1 MPIIT
6 VADASFGYNSADVF
20 TNISFSVGKGEL
32 FCLLGP
38 NGSGKTTLL
47 DCILGMLKLRQGK
60 ILIDGKESRS
70 FPAGRIAR
78 HIAYVP
84 QRHERTFPYRVLDI
98 VTMGRAAYT
107 GLFSGPSREDKRIA
121 ARALETVGI
130 GHLRDRPYTQL
141 SGGEGQLVMIARA
154 LAQQTLV
161 IIMDEPTAH
170 LDFRN
175 DLLILET
182 IGQLVRETG
191 RTIIMATHFPNHA
204 FYFKNNGVPTTV
216 ALLHKKGFLAT
227 GDPDEVLTRE
237 QIREV
242 YGVETCMVSCSTGK
256 ALELKQLI
264 PTGTVPSGMDDC
276 LLKSKLNDFQEHH
289 SLLSFQRRR

>member
-6 VADASFGYNSADVF
+6 VADASFGYNSADIF
-20 TNISFSVGKGEL
+20 TNISFSVAKGEL

-47 DCILGMLKLRQGK
+47 DCILGMLKLRQGE
-60 ILIDGKESRS
+60 IFINGKDSRS
-70 FPAGRIAR
+70 FRAGRIAR

-107 GLFSGPSREDKRIA
+107 GLFSGPSREDKSIA

-130 GHLRDRPYTQL
+130 SRLRDRPYTQL

-154 LAQQTLV
+154 LAQETPV
-161 IIMDEPTAH
+161 IIVDEPTAH

-175 DLLILET
+175 DLLVLET

-191 RTIIMATHFPNHA
+191 RTVMMATHFPHHA
-204 FYFKNNGVPTTV
+204 FYFKNNGVSTTV
-216 ALLHKKGFLAT
+216 ALLHKGGFLAI
-227 GDPDEVLTRE
+227 GDPDEVLTTE
-237 QIREV
+237 QIRML

-256 ALELKQLI
+256 ALELKQRI
-264 PTGTVPSGMDDC
+264 PTSTVPCGID
-276 LLKSKLNDFQEHH
+276 E
-289 SLLSFQRRR
+289 

>member
-60 ILIDGKESRS
+60 IFIDGKDSLS
-70 FPAGRIAR
+70 FRAGRIAR

-84 QRHERTFPYRVLDI
+84 QRHERTFPYRVLEI

-107 GLFSGPSREDKRIA
+107 GLFSGPSREDKKIA

-130 GHLRDRPYTQL
+130 SHLRDRPYTQI

-154 LAQQTLV
+154 LAQETPA
-161 IIMDEPTAH
+161 IIVDEPTAH

-182 IGQLVRETG
+182 VGHLVRETG
-191 RTIIMATHFPNHA
+191 RTVMMATHFPNHA

-216 ALLHKKGFLAT
+216 ALLHKGGFLAT

-237 QIREV
+237 QIRML
-242 YGVETCMVSCSTGK
+242 YGVETCIVSCSTGK
-256 ALELKQLI
+256 ALELKQII
-264 PTGTVPSGMDDC
+264 PTSTVPSGID
-276 LLKSKLNDFQEHH
+276 H
-289 SLLSFQRRR
+289 